1 MSVSNRVVKSFASRA
16 SAASCAFLLV
26 TFSAAAGDR
35 PHSRY
40 PNELQGFRFYAKYL
54 APLRPG
60 VSNEDEVRRV
70 LGTEPVKRKGW
81 TIVPTYTGK
90 SGPAVYDPRLGP
102 LYEIIIRPDGV
113 IPMSAVKFSPSF
125 DHCHTSVSEINIS
138 FDVYSDRFG
147 LEYWL
152 HEEDSKWGKKGDL
165 YRIVYGSHRQPLPPN
180 TFC

>member
-1 MSVSNRVVKSFASRA
+1 MRSFALRTC
-16 SAASCAFLLV
+16 AAFFAFLFV
-26 TFSAAAGDR
+26 AVSAGAADK
-35 PHSRY
+35 PHNRY

-60 VSNEDEVRRV
+60 VSNADAVRRV
-70 LGTEPVKRKGW
+70 FGTEPAKRSGW
-81 TIVPTYTGK
+81 TMFANYTMK
-90 SGPAVYDPRLGP
+90 SGPVYNPTLGA
-102 LYEIIIRPDGV
+102 LYQITIRPDAI

-125 DHCHTSVSEINIS
+125 DHCHVSVSEINIS

-165 YRIVYGSHRQPLPPN
+165 YCIVYGSHRRRLPLN
-180 TFC
+180 TIC